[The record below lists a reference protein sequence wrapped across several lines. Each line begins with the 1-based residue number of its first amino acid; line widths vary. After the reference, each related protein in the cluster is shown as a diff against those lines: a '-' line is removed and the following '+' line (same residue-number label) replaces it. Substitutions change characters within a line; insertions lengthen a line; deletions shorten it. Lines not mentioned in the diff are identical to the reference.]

1 MPILDI
7 LCPDLAGLVL
17 SYLVSRCARCK
28 QVKSN
33 EEFNTTKTYKQ
44 LSSCIECCHTL
55 KLTREIKRILK
66 EEIEDQGLRARLPDG
81 EVLKVKFD
89 RFKYG
94 KIGFPLFNKTVKTF
108 MESKYSNELRL
119 KYSTYD
125 DLEDHFKVLIVDPNH
140 SVYRTEQ
147 FFKQNFTNM
156 RNNPQNV
163 FTIAQ
168 MDQPVLSTL
177 GANFNEAKKIKI
189 ETQMYGY
196 ILKRLRSKWMGVH
209 YDVDSKEFGQHM
221 KDVDVVRAMEMG
233 SCRDDAFSQLAETI
247 QTETMKTIDLP
258 ATGCTV
264 LQLLNI
270 IENNWPKLCK
280 ADNEHY
286 WIDGFSLDETD
297 PTTIVIGWA
306 C

>member
-1 MPILDI
+1 MTSPYKPLLDI
-7 LCPDLAGLVL
+7 LCPDLAKLVL
-17 SYLVSRCARCK
+17 SYLVSKCARCK
-28 QVKSN
+28 QVKCN
-33 EEFNTTKTYKQ
+33 KEFGTTKTYKQ

-94 KIGFPLFNKTVKTF
+94 KIGFPLFNKTIKTF
-108 MESKYSNELRL
+108 MESKHPNL
-119 KYSTYD
+119 KYNTYD

-163 FTIAQ
+163 FTITQ

-196 ILKRLRSKWMGVH
+196 ILHRMKSRWMLH
-209 YDVDSKEFGQHM
+209 YDVNSKEFGQHM
-221 KDVDVVRAMEMG
+221 KEVDVVRAMERG
-233 SCRDDAFSQLAETI
+233 SCRDDAFSQLADTI
-247 QTETMKTIDLP
+247 QVETMKTIDLP
-258 ATGCTV
+258 EECTV
-264 LQLLNI
+264 LQFLNI